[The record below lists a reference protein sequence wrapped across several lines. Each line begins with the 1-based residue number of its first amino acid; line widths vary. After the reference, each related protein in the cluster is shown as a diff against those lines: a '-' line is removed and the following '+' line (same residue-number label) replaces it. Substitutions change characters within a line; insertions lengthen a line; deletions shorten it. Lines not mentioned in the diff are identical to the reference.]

1 MPVHPVILVILLPLL
16 GMLANLSLAHRLRE
30 PIPGL
35 IAITAAGSAF
45 FAALWAAGTV
55 GAAPD
60 GVVHVHLLEW
70 IAVGALQVPW
80 ALRVDALSAAMM
92 VMITGVGTLIH
103 LYAVGYMRGDS
114 RYARFFVYLNLFLA
128 AMLLLISADNY
139 LVLFVGWEGV
149 GVCSYLLIG
158 FWFDKPHGQGVKN
171 STAGRKA
178 FIVNR
183 IGDAG
188 LLIGFGLLFW
198 NFDSLQFDAVFA
210 GASLLPAGDPLLVAI
225 TIGLLLGALG
235 KSAQIPLFVWLPEAM
250 AGPTPVSALIH
261 AATMVT
267 AGVFLILRSEVLF
280 TLAPVSQS
288 LIVAIGVLTALL
300 GASAAVAQRDIKRT
314 LAYSTISQ
322 LGFMMAA
329 VGMGA
334 YTAALFHLITHACFK
349 ALLFLSAGSVVHALE
364 GAAHHAADS
373 PSTHAGQGDDAPFPQ
388 DMRQMGGLR
397 RRMPLTFWTYTIGA
411 LTLAGVAP
419 LAGYFSKDAIL
430 GWAAEHDPAAFLAL
444 AAAAGLT
451 AFYVGR
457 QWIAVFFGAPRS
469 TMAASAVE
477 SPSIMTRPLLL
488 LAGLCLVGGALNLP
502 GGGALTGWLG
512 AEEESFHLSV
522 AIASLTLA
530 AGGLG
535 LAILI
540 YGRAVHRSA
549 DAVWRDPLET
559 RAERLMK
566 VMRQGWWIDKLY
578 RRTFIRAFK
587 RMGLALKAAEETELV
602 FDRLTYLGYNRLT
615 EALADADETLF
626 EGLEHSTTDFVQ
638 ELAGASERTQTGQLN
653 WNVVGIIGGL
663 IVVFAIVATIGAQ
676 R

>member
-16 GMLANLSLAHRLRE
+16 GMLANLFLAHRLRE
-30 PIPGL
+30 PTPGL
-35 IAITAAGSAF
+35 IAGAAAGSAF
-45 FAALWAAGTV
+45 LAALWAAGMV
-55 GAAPD
+55 GAASG
-60 GVVHVHLLEW
+60 GVVHVHLFDW

-80 ALRVDALSAAMM
+80 ALRLDALSAAMM

-103 LYAVGYMRGDS
+103 VYAVGYMRGDS

-128 AMLLLISADNY
+128 AMLLLVSADNY

-198 NFDSLQFDAVFA
+198 HFDSLQFDAVFA
-210 GASLLPAGDPLLVAI
+210 GASLLPAGDPLLVAV
-225 TIGLLLGALG
+225 TICLLAGALG

-267 AGVFLILRSEVLF
+267 AGVFLILRSEALF
-280 TLAPVSQS
+280 ALAPVTGT
-288 LIVAIGVLTALL
+288 LIVAIGALTALL

-364 GAAHHAADS
+364 HAAHHAAD
-373 PSTHAGQGDDAPFPQ
+373 HAGRGGEPFPQ

-397 RRMPLTFWTYTIGA
+397 KRMPLTFWTYTLGA
-411 LTLAGVAP
+411 LTLAGAAP
-419 LAGYFSKDAIL
+419 LAGFFSKDAIL
-430 GWAAEHDPAAFLAL
+430 GWAADHNPAAFLAL

-457 QWIAVFFGAPRS
+457 QWVMVFFGAPR
-469 TMAASAVE
+469 TPMAKTAVE
-477 SPSIMTRPLLL
+477 SPPIMTRPLLL

-502 GGGALTGWLG
+502 GRGALTGWLG

-522 AIASLTLA
+522 AIASLALA
-530 AGGLG
+530 AGGMG

-540 YGRAVHRSA
+540 YGRAVRRA
-549 DAVWRDPLET
+549 ANAAWRDPLEA
-559 RAERLMK
+559 RAERLMQ

-578 RRTFIRAFK
+578 RRTFICAFK
-587 RMGLALKAAEETELV
+587 RTGLALKAAEETELV
-602 FDRLTYLGYNRLT
+602 FDRLTYAGYNRLT

-626 EGLEHSTTDFVQ
+626 EGLEHSTGSFVQ
-638 ELAGASERTQTGQLN
+638 GLAGASERTQTGQLN

-663 IVVFAIVATIGAQ
+663 IVVFAIVATIGAL